1 MHEWTAGIFS
11 DQTKRRKQEPSST
24 SSTTVLRVAENLE
37 DGLTR
42 GTAAMKYHRIEGY
55 WGWIEATF
63 MPKNPTR
70 KVRGKKMNVIQL
82 KRHRLVA
89 SSSDCF
95 ESLIVTDL
103 YI

>member
-11 DQTKRRKQEPSST
+11 NQTKRRKQESSST

-42 GTAAMKYHRIEGY
+42 GTAAIKYHRIG
-55 WGWIEATF
+55 GWNEATF

-89 SSSDCF
+89 SSSDCS
-95 ESLIVTDL
+95 ESLIETDL